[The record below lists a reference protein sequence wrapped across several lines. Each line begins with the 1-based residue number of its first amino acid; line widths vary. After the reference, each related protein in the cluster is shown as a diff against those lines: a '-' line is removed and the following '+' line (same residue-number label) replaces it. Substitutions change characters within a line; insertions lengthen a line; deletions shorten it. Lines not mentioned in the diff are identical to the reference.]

1 MSAANYNFSIEQGT
15 SFKIS
20 LVYKDEN
27 GTIVD
32 LTNWCARL
40 TWKTNTNI
48 TQIFTTENIDFGAY
62 KFFITGE
69 QGKIDFLLPASTTNS
84 FVFSSAKYDLE
95 LQANYNHYNP
105 DGGKYITRLL
115 YGDISIIKRHSKADS
130 VLECNP

>member
-32 LTNWCARL
+32 LTGWCARL
-40 TWKTNTNI
+40 TWKTNTNV
-48 TQIFTTENIDFGAY
+48 TQVFTTENTDFSAY
-62 KFFITGE
+62 KFFITGPE
-69 QGKIDFLLPASTTNS
+69 GKIDLLLPASTTNELN
-84 FVFSSAKYDLE
+84 FSSAKYDLE
-95 LQANYNHYNP
+95 LQANYNHYSP

-115 YGDISIIKRHSKADS
+115 YGDISIIKRHSKSDV
-130 VLECNP
+130 VLECSP